1 MRMVIWELS
10 SGGGLMSD
18 FSLHFC
24 QECSDSLQNYRS
36 WGSIL
41 FLGRAVFSGLPEAY
55 TGMQTEKPWSKE
67 GWFWSWASQSERF
80 LMFPGI
86 HGWFSDEPSMPRGT
100 LDIICLRGTFPAGFL
115 PSLSN
120 ISIKTASKEISWENH
135 NVDGTNPAGI
145 VVLDRNNSKLA
156 GDTFGG
162 LGNTCRV
169 V

>member
-1 MRMVIWELS
+1 MLQSWWNYRNS
-10 SGGGLMSD
+10 SD
-18 FSLHFC
+18 FKWGYLRAQEELEARTRCKIKLRVPFFSLVLCDTKFH
-24 QECSDSLQNYRS
+24 
-36 WGSIL
+36 
-41 FLGRAVFSGLPEAY
+41 V
-55 TGMQTEKPWSKE
+55 SKHAKL
-67 GWFWSWASQSERF
+67 SHPAPTRVKIS
-80 LMFPGI
+80 FPSPI
-86 HGWFSDEPSMPRGT
+86 SDEPSMPRGT
-100 LDIICLRGTFPAGFL
+100 LDIICLWGTFPAGFL

-145 VVLDRNNSKLA
+145 VVLDRNNSNLA

>member
-1 MRMVIWELS
+1 MVIWKLS
-10 SGGGLMSD
+10 SGGVDVKFFAARLSGMLGFTSKLQVLGIYTFSRESCIHRAHWGLHGHANWKT
-18 FSLHFC
+18 LE
-24 QECSDSLQNYRS
+24 Q
-36 WGSIL
+36 G
-41 FLGRAVFSGLPEAY
+41 GLV
-55 TGMQTEKPWSKE
+55 
-67 GWFWSWASQSERF
+67 WSWASQSERF